1 MRFKRL
7 ILIFSLVFNQLL
19 VQAEEPFVNILEG
32 SELLSESQKSL
43 IITDV
48 LIQYNK
54 IETLLGMPLED
65 FVKEFS
71 FRIVP
76 SERVL
81 EISGLDQAKAVTVD
95 GEIYISS
102 EFFDST
108 LIRHELLHA
117 VIFALVKSQVPWWIE
132 EGLAQIFS
140 GEWDVDE
147 QNIPKSKIEK
157 KYKDARQRVYA
168 LVNKSGFKS
177 FGTYLNLIRGGV
189 SEPNAYR
196 IVFEK

>member
-7 ILIFSLVFNQLL
+7 ILFVSLVFNQLL
-19 VQAEEPFVNILEG
+19 VQAEEPLVNIVEG
-32 SELLSESQKSL
+32 SELLNETQTSL
-43 IITDV
+43 IMSDV
-48 LIQYNK
+48 FIQYKK

-71 FRIVP
+71 FRIVAP
-76 SERVL
+76 ERVL

-108 LIRHELLHA
+108 LIRHELLHS

-132 EGLAQIFS
+132 EGLAQILS
-140 GEWDVDE
+140 GEWDAE
-147 QNIPKSKIEK
+147 QQNIPKSKIEK

-177 FGTYLNLIRGGV
+177 FGTYLNLIRSGV